1 MEGIR
6 TTRIVGIPCLD
17 LDDLANDIAGHQ
29 IFFGIEDRFYPSSGV
44 AVIDRVETYH
54 PHIVLTPTKFRG
66 DYCPAAGVDASTPCL
81 GGVPRRV
88 NRVGMMFIKAESE
101 LEMCHHQRFGGATGC
116 VDQQRLT
123 DSSHVLGFLVR
134 VYRVYINV
142 V

>member
-44 AVIDRVETYH
+44 AVIDRVRNAL
-54 PHIVLTPTKFRG
+54 HIVLTPTKFRG

-123 DSSHVLGFLVR
+123 DSSHVLGVFST
-134 VYRVYINV
+134 YWVYINV